1 MAAVTVATVAKKVV
15 EVLASN
21 KKGRKFIGYVIGI
34 SVFILCIPIIVV
46 FCVFGW
52 TGGTT
57 AEQFDPQA
65 ALAGAVHNM
74 LDDPV
79 IKERFEN
86 IQTVFTEHGLPDG
99 DIHKA
104 QFMSIRKL
112 AGLEEQEDSYERL
125 ASCFLE
131 TTEEKTVY
139 MLIEEAF
146 GIDISDEDE
155 AHMDE
160 IYGVTPAR
168 KTDSGGGR

>member
-74 LDDPV
+74 LDDPA
-79 IKERFEN
+79 IQERFEN
-86 IQTVFTEHGLPDG
+86 IQTVFSDHGLPDG

-112 AGLEEQEDSYERL
+112 AGLEDQEDSYERL

-146 GIDISDEDE
+146 GIEISDEDE

-160 IYGVTPAR
+160 IYGITPAR
-168 KTDSGGGR
+168 ITSGGGR